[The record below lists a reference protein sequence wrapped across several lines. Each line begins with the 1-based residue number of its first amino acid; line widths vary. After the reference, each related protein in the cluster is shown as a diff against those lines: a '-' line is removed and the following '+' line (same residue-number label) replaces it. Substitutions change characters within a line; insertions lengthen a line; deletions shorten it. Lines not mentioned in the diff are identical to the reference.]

1 MIASILTD
9 TFSTSP
15 TNVTVT
21 NHYYTSNK
29 YFEQSLDIYHPT
41 KTANKNNNAPT
52 VVLVVG
58 SAWLGH
64 RSFIYNQTSWWNSSG
79 PKAVARLGYT
89 CVCIR
94 HRGSFPGIYSGL
106 TLLFVVIMIGILKC
120 CLDVMLVSL
129 TGLNTMSLLQDK
141 WGVVD
146 NDGSSVTALFFV
158 ALSIGISLMKVGG
171 RNAASFS
178 DMQSDV
184 MDALAWFDE
193 NRGKLLPNHNDA
205 ANNNK
210 SRKNK
215 IVFGGYSSGG
225 HVAATVMQ
233 HPHLWKE
240 RNLPNP
246 DEYCSTILYI
256 SPVLC
261 TKPYHDDLERHLS
274 SISLKKMMP
283 YASSTSLSEDPL
295 SNSNSSSST
304 PELNDT
310 TYHHSI
316 QQTIQKQPPTWLT
329 NQLIHTI
336 FGHPIPSPIHTH
348 MSSPNVPHRFI
359 GCNKE
364 MFGLDWLDLFFASRD
379 YNELLRS
386 RGVDSKFV
394 GVDSDHWNI
403 LGSWDLLEALE
414 RELRLIED

>member
-9 TFSTSP
+9 TFSASP

-158 ALSIGISLMKVGG
+158 ALSIGISLMKVCKITTGG
-171 RNAASFS
+171 
-178 DMQSDV
+178 
-184 MDALAWFDE
+184 
-193 NRGKLLPNHNDA
+193 
-205 ANNNK
+205 
-210 SRKNK
+210 
-215 IVFGGYSSGG
+215 
-225 HVAATVMQ
+225 
-233 HPHLWKE
+233 
-240 RNLPNP
+240 
-246 DEYCSTILYI
+246 C
-256 SPVLC
+256 
-261 TKPYHDDLERHLS
+261 
-274 SISLKKMMP
+274 
-283 YASSTSLSEDPL
+283 
-295 SNSNSSSST
+295 
-304 PELNDT
+304 
-310 TYHHSI
+310 
-316 QQTIQKQPPTWLT
+316 
-329 NQLIHTI
+329 I
-336 FGHPIPSPIHTH
+336 F
-348 MSSPNVPHRFI
+348 R
-359 GCNKE
+359 
-364 MFGLDWLDLFFASRD
+364 
-379 YNELLRS
+379 
-386 RGVDSKFV
+386 
-394 GVDSDHWNI
+394 
-403 LGSWDLLEALE
+403 
-414 RELRLIED
+414 